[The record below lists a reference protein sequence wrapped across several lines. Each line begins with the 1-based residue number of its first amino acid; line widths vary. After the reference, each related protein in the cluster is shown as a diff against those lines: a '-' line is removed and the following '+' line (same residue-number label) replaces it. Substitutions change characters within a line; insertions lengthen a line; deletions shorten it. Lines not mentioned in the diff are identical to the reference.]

1 MKEYPLIGQIKK
13 ANDVKNIPEG
23 ELHALCREI
32 RSFLLEKVSET
43 GGHLSSN
50 LGVVEL
56 TVALHRFLD
65 LPHDKIVFD
74 VGHQAYVHKMLTGR
88 QDFSRLRKLGG
99 LSGFPK
105 IAESDCDSFNV
116 GHSSTSLS
124 IAAGLQ
130 TARDLN
136 GENHK
141 IVAVI
146 GDGALGGGMAYEALN
161 NIGKTKSNV
170 IIILNDNEMS
180 IDANVGGM
188 ANYLGAIRTN
198 NSYTNFKNNLQH
210 TLESVP
216 YVGEGIVKRMRHQRD
231 NIKALVVGG
240 MFFEDLGFMYI
251 GPIDGHDIASISKA
265 LESASHAH
273 KPVIIHCLTKKG
285 KGYAPAEKNPGKF
298 HGIAPFDIA
307 TGKIKQQGNG
317 KSYTSAFSEKMTELG
332 EKHKNVVAITAA
344 MVFGTGLNE
353 FSKKYPDR
361 FFDVGIAE
369 QHAVTFASAM
379 AKSGYRPFV
388 AIYSSFLQ
396 RSYDQILH
404 DVCITKQP
412 VTFMIDRAGIVGAD
426 GETHQGIFD
435 LSYLSHMPGM
445 TIMTPKNCEELEMM
459 MDFSMTIPGPCAIR
473 YPRGAEN
480 SLVSGLTSAPIEYG
494 RSEEIVS
501 GDTVAIFSVGSV
513 LDKAMELCERL
524 TEAGISTTVINARF
538 VSPVDSDR
546 INEAAEKYKV
556 IVSMEENVTAGGYG
570 EHLASALLSH
580 GCRAAFINAALDNA
594 FIEHGSRDE
603 LMKLHGIDT
612 DKIYN
617 EIRHIFG

>member
-1 MKEYPLIGQIKK
+1 MKEYPLIKQIKK

-23 ELHALCREI
+23 ELPALCREI
-32 RSFLLEKVSET
+32 RSFLINNVSET

-56 TVALHRFLD
+56 TIALHRFLN
-65 LPHDKIVFD
+65 LPEDKIVFD
-74 VGHQAYVHKMLTGR
+74 VGHQAYVHKILTGR
-88 QDFSRLRKLGG
+88 QDFSHLRQLGG

-124 IAAGLQ
+124 VAAGLQ
-130 TARDLN
+130 TARDLKK
-136 GENHK
+136 ENHK
-141 IVAVI
+141 IVALI

-198 NSYTNFKNNLQH
+198 TSYTNFKNNLQH

-216 YVGEGIVKRMRHQRD
+216 YVGDTIVKRMRQQRD
-231 NIKALVVGG
+231 NLKALVVGG

-251 GPIDGHDIASISKA
+251 GPIDGHDIAGVSKA

-285 KGYAPAEKNPGKF
+285 KGYLPAEKNPGKY
-298 HGIAPFDIA
+298 HGVAPFDIA
-307 TGKIKQQGNG
+307 TGKIKSTGSG
-317 KSYTSAFSEKMTELG
+317 KSYTAAFSEKMTELG
-332 EKHKNVVAITAA
+332 EKNKEVVAITAA

-353 FSKKYPDR
+353 FSKNYPDR
-361 FFDVGIAE
+361 FFDVGIAA
-369 QHAVTFASAM
+369 QHAVTFAAAM
-379 AKSGYRPFV
+379 AKSGFKPFV

-445 TIMTPKNCEELEMM
+445 TVMAPKNCEELKLM
-459 MDFSMTIPGPCAIR
+459 MDFSMTIPGPSAIR
-473 YPRGAEN
+473 YPRGAEKP
-480 SLVSGLTSAPIEYG
+480 SVADLPSTPI
-494 RSEEIVS
+494 RFAKAEEIKS
-501 GDTVAIFSVGSV
+501 GDTVAVFAVGSIM
-513 LDKAMELCERL
+513 DRAMALYERL
-524 TEAGISTTVINARF
+524 TEDGISTSVINARF
-538 VSPVDSDR
+538 VSPIDR
-546 INEAAEKYKV
+546 EKVKEAAHKYKI
-556 IVSMEENVTAGGYG
+556 IVSMEENVATGGYG
-570 EHLASALLSH
+570 RHIASVLLEG
-580 GCRAAFINAALDNA
+580 GCNAAFINAALDDN
-594 FIEHGSRDE
+594 FIEHGSRED
-603 LMKLHGIDT
+603 LLKLHGIDT

-617 EIRHIFG
+617 EIRRILG